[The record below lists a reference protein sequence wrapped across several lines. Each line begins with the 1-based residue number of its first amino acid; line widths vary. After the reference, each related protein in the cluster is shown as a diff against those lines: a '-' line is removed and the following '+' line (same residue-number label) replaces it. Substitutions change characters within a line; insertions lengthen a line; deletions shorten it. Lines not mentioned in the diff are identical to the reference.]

1 LRPLPGPIRAGQ
13 GIAITDKHMSA
24 TRIHS
29 QPKSWLWG
37 TLTSLRL
44 TVSLLLILAAVAVI
58 GTVVPQG
65 QPQNQYVS
73 RFGAVW
79 GQLLWLG
86 GFAQVYFSPWF
97 LGPIGLLAANILACV
112 VHGLPQAVKRVLK
125 PLTMETALTLPERG
139 QITWPAGVDPHSRIA
154 ASLSRELGRCR
165 QETLPEHTV
174 YWGERG
180 RFRPLGPYL
189 IHIALLLI
197 LAGGLIGKFWGVD
210 GQLAIDQGEVAGAFQ
225 VEPRVEKPL
234 NFQVRLDKFQVSYYE
249 PGGSP
254 KEFRSDLTFIQDGRE
269 VSRATCRVN
278 EPVTFGGL
286 TFYQS
291 SYGAQATGPIRL
303 KVQLEDISESIEAPL
318 RRPTDLPG
326 GRGKIIP
333 MKVDGNFQGYGPAVL
348 ILAQA
353 SSDQPLAFW
362 IFQNHPG
369 LAKSPY
375 HPGLVKQPGPY
386 RFTVESIPFGYYS
399 VFQVKHDPGVAW
411 VYAGF
416 FLFLPGLYL
425 AFFRPVE
432 RWALVVSQTP
442 KGKWQGRLLGA
453 SPRQREEFAARQE
466 RLLMEL
472 KRGIPS

>member
-1 LRPLPGPIRAGQ
+1 
-13 GIAITDKHMSA
+13 MSA
-24 TRIHS
+24 TRIQS
-29 QPKSWLWG
+29 KSKSWLWG
-37 TLTSLRL
+37 TLTSIRL
-44 TVSLLLILAAVAVI
+44 TVFLLLILAAVAVI
-58 GTVVPQG
+58 GTVL
-65 QPQNQYVS
+65 PQNQPPNLYFS
-73 RFGAVW
+73 RYGEVW

-86 GFAQVYFSPWF
+86 GFTQVYISPWF
-97 LGPIGLLAANILACV
+97 LGPISLLAVNILACV
-112 VHGLPQAVKRVLK
+112 VHGLPQAVRRVRR
-125 PLTMETALTLPERG
+125 PLTVETALTLPERG
-139 QITWPAGVDPHSRIA
+139 RITWPAGVDPQPGIA
-154 ASLSRELGRCR
+154 ATLSRESGRCR
-165 QETLPEHTV
+165 QETSPDQKV
-174 YWGERG
+174 YFGERG

-197 LAGGLIGKFWGVD
+197 LAGGLIGKFWGID
-210 GQLAIDQGEVAGAFQ
+210 GQLTIDQGDVAGAFQ

-254 KEFRSDLTFIQDGRE
+254 KEFRSDLTFMQDGRE
-269 VSRATCRVN
+269 VSRVICRVN

-291 SYGAQATGPIRL
+291 SYGAQATGPVRL
-303 KVQLEDISESIEAPL
+303 KVQEGNLSESIEAPL
-318 RRPTDLPG
+318 RQPTDLPG
-326 GRGKIIP
+326 GRGKIIS

-353 SSDQPLAFW
+353 SSGQPLAFW

-386 RFTVESIPFGYYS
+386 RFTVESIPFKYYS
-399 VFQVKHDPGVAW
+399 VFQVKRDPGVAW

-416 FLFLPGLYL
+416 LLFLPGLYL

-432 RWALVVSQTP
+432 RWALVVAKTP

-453 SPRQREEFAARQE
+453 SPRHREEFAARQE

>member
-1 LRPLPGPIRAGQ
+1 
-13 GIAITDKHMSA
+13 MSA

-37 TLTSLRL
+37 TLTSIRL
-44 TVSLLLILAAVAVI
+44 TVFLLLILAAVAVI
-58 GTVVPQG
+58 GTVVPQN
-65 QPQNQYVS
+65 QPPNQYVS
-73 RFGAVW
+73 RFGEVW
-79 GQLLWLG
+79 GQLLFLG
-86 GFAQVYFSPWF
+86 GFTQVYFSPWF
-97 LGPIGLLAANILACV
+97 LGPISLLAANILACV
-112 VHGLPQAVKRVLK
+112 VHGLPRAVERVWQ
-125 PLTMETALTLPERG
+125 PLSVEAALTLPERG
-139 QITWPAGVDPHSRIA
+139 QITWPAAVDPQPRIA
-154 ASLSRELGRCR
+154 ATLSRELGRCR
-165 QETLPEHTV
+165 QETLPDQKV
-174 YWGERG
+174 YFMERG

-225 VEPRVEKPL
+225 VGSRVEKPL

-269 VSRATCRVN
+269 VARATCRVN

-291 SYGAQATGPIRL
+291 SYGSQVTGPIRL
-303 KVQLEDISESIEAPL
+303 KVQLGDLSESIEAPL
-318 RRPTDLPG
+318 RQPTDLPG
-326 GRGKIIP
+326 GRYKIIP

-348 ILAQA
+348 
-353 SSDQPLAFW
+353 LAFSPGSG
-362 IFQNHPG
+362 HPQVFWV
-369 LAKSPY
+369 LKD
-375 HPGLVKQPGPY
+375 HPEMGQQPGPY

-416 FLFLPGLYL
+416 LLFLPGLYL
-425 AFFRPVE
+425 AFFRPAE
-432 RWALVVSQTP
+432 RWALVLAKTS
-442 KGKWQGRLLGA
+442 KGKWQGRLLGT
-453 SPRQREEFAARQE
+453 SPRNREEFAARQE

-472 KRGIPS
+472 QRGISL

>member
-1 LRPLPGPIRAGQ
+1 
-13 GIAITDKHMSA
+13 MSA

-37 TLTSLRL
+37 TLTSIRL
-44 TVSLLLILAAVAVI
+44 TVFLLLILAGVAII
-58 GTVVPQG
+58 GTVVPQN
-65 QPQNQYVS
+65 QPPNQYVS
-73 RFGAVW
+73 RYGEVW

-86 GFAQVYFSPWF
+86 GFTQVYSSPWF
-97 LGPIGLLAANILACV
+97 LGPISLLAANILACV
-112 VHGLPQAVKRVLK
+112 VHGLPQAIKRVRQ
-125 PLTMETALTLPERG
+125 PLTVEAALALPERG
-139 QITWPAGVDPHSRIA
+139 QVTWPAGVDPQPLIA
-154 ASLSRELGRCR
+154 ATLSRELGRCR
-165 QETLPEHTV
+165 QATLPGQTV
-174 YWGERG
+174 YFLEKG
-180 RFRPLGPYL
+180 RFRPVGPYL

-210 GQLAIDQGEVAGAFQ
+210 GKLAIDQGEVAGAFQ
-225 VEPRVEKPL
+225 VGSRVEKPL

-254 KEFRSDLTFIQDGRE
+254 KEFRSDLTFMQDGRE
-269 VSRATCRVN
+269 VRVTCRVN

-291 SYGAQATGPIRL
+291 SYGTQATGPIRL
-303 KVQLEDISESIEAPL
+303 KVQLGDLSESIEAPL
-318 RRPTDLPG
+318 RQPTDLPG
-326 GRGKIIP
+326 GRGQIIP

-348 ILAQA
+348 
-353 SSDQPLAFW
+353 LAFSPGSGHPQVFW
-362 IFQNHPG
+362 ILKDRPELG
-369 LAKSPY
+369 D
-375 HPGLVKQPGPY
+375 QPGPY
-386 RFTVESIPFGYYS
+386 RFTAESIPFGYYS

-416 FLFLPGLYL
+416 LLFLPGLYL

-432 RWALVVSQTP
+432 RWALVVAKTP

-453 SPRQREEFAARQE
+453 SPRHREEFAARQE